1 MRASYFIGGEI
12 TTSTA
17 VDFSIFLNDL
27 LKAEAIPALV
37 DVYLRSPGGDLGSYE
52 VLRNMFE
59 RSPIRIHLHC
69 VGEAYSA
76 GFMLMYFTDNV
87 YKSIGIYSSALLHTI
102 TTSVDVRELLN
113 PKSYDTW
120 TYENLKPWNKN
131 LAKIFKDEKVLKG
144 KQLKQF
150 ESGEDVLL
158 GYDEF
163 YRVMKNCP
171 RGTFIEKG
179 EDIEIAEDINNS
191 VEND

>member
-27 LKAEAIPALV
+27 LKNESVPALI

-52 VLRNMFE
+52 VLRNIFE

-76 GFMLMYFTDNV
+76 GFMLMYFTENV
-87 YKSIGIYSSALLHTI
+87 YKSIGMYSSALLHTI
-102 TTSVDVRELLN
+102 TTTVDLRELLN
-113 PKSYDTW
+113 PNSFDTW
-120 TYENLKPWNKN
+120 TRKTLKPWNEN
-131 LAKIFKDEKVLKG
+131 LAKMFKEEKVLKG

-158 GYDEF
+158 DYNEF
-163 YRVMKNCP
+163 YKVMKNCP
-171 RGTFIEKG
+171 RGTFVEAG
-179 EDIEIAEDINNS
+179 EDVEISDEKISD
-191 VEND
+191 